1 MNKLIVTFLA
11 LMATVTGVALAADAT
26 AGKVIFDKTCK
37 GCHGE
42 AGAAPNEALAKMLN
56 ATIPTLADPQFQAS
70 KTDDD
75 IKNAITKGH
84 GKMPAQK
91 SVPADQVDNVVA
103 YVRSLKK

>member
-11 LMATVTGVALAADAT
+11 LMATVTGVALGADAA
-26 AGKVIFDKTCK
+26 AGKVIFEKTCK

-56 ATIPTLADPQFQAS
+56 ATIPTLADAKFQAAT
-70 KTDDD
+70 TDEE
-75 IKNAITKGH
+75 IKDANTKGH

-103 YVRSLKK
+103 YVRTLKK

>member
-11 LMATVTGVALAADAT
+11 LMATVTGVALGADAT
-26 AGKVIFDKTCK
+26 AGKAIFDKTCK
-37 GCHGE
+37 MCHGE
-42 AGAAPNEALAKMLN
+42 GGAAPNDALAKMMQV
-56 ATIPTLADPQFQAS
+56 TIPTLADPQFQAS

-75 IKNAITKGH
+75 IKTAITKGK